1 MNPLRNRFL
10 RVFALLSIL
19 MLRPAVAQET
29 QVLGL
34 RQYLSNIALYHPVAK
49 QAQLAEMQGEA
60 FLLEQKGNLDPYLFG
75 YFNNKFFD
83 QTHYYDQLNAGMV
96 IPTYI
101 GIDVK
106 AYYEA
111 AGGQYLNEENSLPDG
126 GMLNIGVEIPVLQGL
141 LMDQRRAD
149 IQSAKVFSEVAKV
162 QRIKMLND
170 LYLGALT
177 AYVQWSVAYERLNL
191 MRRAIE
197 LAEIRYNAVRESYL
211 QGKNPAIDTLEAY
224 IQYQNRVIGFYDTE
238 LLFIKRSLELSNYL
252 WLENETPAAI
262 TPGTIPIGLEALG
275 KELPEMA
282 WKESDLLLLIDAHPE
297 VMMALYKVEMA
308 DIDRRLKVEKL
319 KPKLNLQYNFLNTY
333 TDFGMNSDWWGAYGI
348 NNYKMGVQ
356 FEMPIFL
363 REGRGSLQGAKFK
376 LEQSGYELDQK
387 SLSIRNKALQHF
399 AETQILAE
407 QVLRYNQVAANSFA
421 LLQGENNRFS
431 AGTSSLF
438 IVNAR
443 ELAWMDS
450 QIKNLETEGKYREA
464 NFTLWHS
471 VGVLHLLVSQTRN
484 QP

>member
-1 MNPLRNRFL
+1 MNPLKKPYL
-10 RVFALLSIL
+10 HLLALLGIL
-19 MLRPAVAQET
+19 MLEPTQAQET

-34 RQYLSNIALYHPVAK
+34 RQFLSNIALYHPVAK

-60 FLLEQKGNLDPYLFG
+60 FLLEQKGNLDPYLYG
-75 YFNNKFFD
+75 NFNNKFFE
-83 QTHYYDQLNAGMV
+83 QTHYYNQLNAGLV
-96 IPTYI
+96 VPTYI

-111 AGGQYLNEENSLPDG
+111 AGGTYLNQEDYLPSG
-126 GMLNIGVEIPVLQGL
+126 GLLNIGVEIPVLQGL

-149 IQSAKVFSEVAKV
+149 IQSSKVFSEVAKV
-162 QRIKMLND
+162 QRVKMLND
-170 LYLGALT
+170 LYLGALS
-177 AYVQWSVAYERLNL
+177 AYVNWTVAYERLNL

-197 LAEIRYNAVRESYL
+197 LAEIRFNAVKESFI

-224 IQYQNRVIGFYDTE
+224 IQYQNRVIGFFDTE
-238 LLFIKRSLELSNYL
+238 LLFIKRSLELSNFL
-252 WLENETPAAI
+252 WLENEIPAVI
-262 TPGTIPIGLEALG
+262 SPGTIPMNLEDLG
-275 KELPEMA
+275 RELPEMA
-282 WKESDLLLLIDAHPE
+282 WKESDLLLMIDAHPE
-297 VMMALYKVEMA
+297 IMMAMYKVQMA

-319 KPKLNLQYNFLNTY
+319 KPKLNLQYNFLNSY
-333 TDFGMNSDWWGAYGI
+333 SDFGMNSDWWGAYSF
-348 NNYKMGVQ
+348 NNYKMGIQ

-407 QVLRYNQVAANSFA
+407 QVLRYNQVATNSFA

-438 IVNAR
+438 LVNAR
-443 ELAWMDS
+443 ELSWMDS
-450 QIKNLETEGKYREA
+450 QIKSLETEGKYREA

-471 VGVLHLLVSQTRN
+471 VGVLHLLVSQTIN